1 MLIFILE
8 DSSLD
13 MIILVSDPI
22 VSNDI
27 KITSIKGTEI
37 SARGGEGDEGGI
49 RVYPLTV
56 TFIALA
62 SITNY

>member
-1 MLIFILE
+1 
-8 DSSLD
+8 